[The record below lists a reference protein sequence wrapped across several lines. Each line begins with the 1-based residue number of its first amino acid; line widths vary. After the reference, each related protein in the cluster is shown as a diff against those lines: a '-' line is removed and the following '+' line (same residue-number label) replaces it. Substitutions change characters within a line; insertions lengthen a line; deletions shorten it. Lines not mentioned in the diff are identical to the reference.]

1 MWRTASD
8 FFVFLGWAWQN
19 FTIVFGKVFLPVR
32 FIYVFLKE
40 FIANA
45 FLAPVTPTTGSAWDS
60 NVLTIFH
67 SIPYFNELVFGMVV
81 AVVLLMVIFLLKQ
94 FIQT

>member
-45 FLAPVTPTTGSAWDS
+45 FGAPIAPATGIAWDN
-60 NVLTIFH
+60 NVLTIFN
-67 SIPYFNELVFGMVV
+67 SMPYFHELIFGLVV
-81 AVVLLMVIFLLKQ
+81 CVVLLMVIFLLKQ